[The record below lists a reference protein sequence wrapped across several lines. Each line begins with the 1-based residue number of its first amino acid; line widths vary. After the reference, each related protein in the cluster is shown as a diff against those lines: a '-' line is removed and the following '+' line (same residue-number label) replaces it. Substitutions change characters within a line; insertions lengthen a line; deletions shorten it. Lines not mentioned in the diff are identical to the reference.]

1 MNHNHTNP
9 EEPWNGFLRIKTVLR
24 LIPVSRATWYSGVKT
39 GRYPAP
45 VHPSPGSSAWLAEDI
60 QALIEKISKGEA
72 K

>member
-1 MNHNHTNP
+1 MNHNNTNRGSMLS
-9 EEPWNGFLRIKTVLR
+9 GFLKIKAVLS
-24 LIPVSRATWYSGVKT
+24 LIQVSRSTWHAGVKS

-45 VHPSPGSSAWLAEDI
+45 VHPSPGTSAWAVADI